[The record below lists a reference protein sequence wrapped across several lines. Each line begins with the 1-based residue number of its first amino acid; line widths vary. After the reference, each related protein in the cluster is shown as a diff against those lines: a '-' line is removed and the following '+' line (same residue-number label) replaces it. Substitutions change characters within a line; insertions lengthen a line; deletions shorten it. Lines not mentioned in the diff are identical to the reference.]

1 MRILLQ
7 VFTILATT
15 VCIALGATR
24 ATPSAGHCGT
34 TSVPNVPGCWGQPV
48 MMIALIPF
56 TQTLTLSWKG
66 CAYVIATDLG
76 GGAACKYDYCSM
88 SGLSSSSLKVLLLKL
103 ASIRLRW
110 HQCSPFARD
119 SLWYH
124 DNRLRELDDPAI
136 VKSLSNGL
144 ANHSW
149 KLSKLSNLSNLS
161 KACADFPTQG
171 RNGRDRNIGW
181 DINH

>member
-1 MRILLQ
+1 MWILLQ
-7 VFTILATT
+7 VFAIFTTTIC
-15 VCIALGATR
+15 VALG

-76 GGAACKYDYCSM
+76 AGAACKYDYCSM

-103 ASIRLRW
+103 ASTRLRW

-119 SLWYH
+119 SLGYH
-124 DNRLRELDDPAI
+124 DGRLRELDDPAI

-144 ANHSW
+144 ANHPW
-149 KLSKLSNLSNLS
+149 KLSKL
-161 KACADFPTQG
+161 CADFPTQG
-171 RNGRDRNIGW
+171 RNGRNRTSGW
-181 DINH
+181 DNNH